1 LRAIETMTGAAG
13 SNYYHAVARPP
24 QEDVCF
30 YDFRAWLAVA
40 CKCIYS
46 RYCCWLC
53 LLAPFLT
60 FALFAM
66 PGNPVWSMADSSI
79 KSVIEYTASDVT
91 GVRVEVGAVTL
102 GLWHA
107 QAEMADIQ
115 TFNPLPYTATPY
127 FMKIDHVKTDVSWA
141 RLFWSQF
148 SFLEIEEIQ
157 IRGLSVYIE
166 MKTLKTTNLQDILTH
181 VEQDPLVRW
190 AGSKLS
196 KQLYKGFLYTIDRI
210 NVQDMRMH
218 VVTAGGS
225 STEVKLSSF
234 NVLGIGVKENGINLG
249 ELIGRTIKALS
260 EKALRHESVERD
272 VAIPT
277 GGYR

>member
-1 LRAIETMTGAAG
+1 
-13 SNYYHAVARPP
+13 
-24 QEDVCF
+24 
-30 YDFRAWLAVA
+30 
-40 CKCIYS
+40 
-46 RYCCWLC
+46 
-53 LLAPFLT
+53 
-60 FALFAM
+60 M

-260 EKALRHESVERD
+260 EKALRHESVESD